1 MRKVKKALAITFRT
15 KNVIS
20 KVTVL
25 DHALAR
31 ILEKIV
37 PQILKYS
44 SLKFLFNHEDL
55 PPFCQIILILAEC
68 KLVSTKPLLNTIL
81 ETRVG

>member
-25 DHALAR
+25 DHALVR
-31 ILEKIV
+31 ILERIV
-37 PQILKYS
+37 LQILKYS
-44 SLKFLFNHEDL
+44 RLKFSFNHEDL